1 MVAAAA
7 TTTAARTIAT
17 EEGVVEKAETVAE
30 VAAVA
35 TKT

>member
-1 MVAAAA
+1 MA
-7 TTTAARTIAT
+7 AARTIAT
-17 EEGVVEKAETVAE
+17 EGVVAKAAETVAE